1 MNDQAQKLRE
11 LAKGRDVPATSQTS
25 YHRPGTGSGI
35 CKSVSVTS
43 GKGGVGKTN
52 IALYVSVFLSAF
64 RKKVLLLDA
73 DLGLANVHILLGIAP
88 DKNIAHF
95 IDGECGIERII
106 CRGPGGIDIVPGAS
120 GLEKLANIDLGRLEL
135 LQHEFMKLE
144 SQYDYLII
152 DTGAGIGST
161 VTHFASQTD
170 ITLLVMTTEPTS
182 LADAYAMVK
191 VLYDRGCGRVGV
203 VVNMC
208 LSEREGNETFD
219 RLNTLVVKF
228 LKKPLELFGCMLM
241 NPDVPQYVKKQKL
254 IVLDKGHEQFNG
266 KVLDIARKISGVQI
280 DKKQSFFTRFW
291 NKTPSVLVE

>member
-11 LAKGRDVPATSQTS
+11 MAKDRDVPVFGQTS
-25 YHRPGTGSGI
+25 YHRPRSGNEF
-35 CKSVSVTS
+35 CKSVAVTS

-52 IALYVSVFLSAF
+52 ISLYVSVFLAAF

-120 GLEKLANIDLGRLEL
+120 GLEKLANLDRGRLEL

-152 DTGAGIGST
+152 DTGAGIGTT
-161 VTHFASQTD
+161 VTQFASQTD
-170 ITLLVMTTEPTS
+170 ITLLVMTAEPTS

-191 VLYDRGCGRVGV
+191 VLYERGCGRIGV

-228 LKKPLELFGCMLM
+228 LKRPLELFGCMLM
-241 NPDVPQYVKKQKL
+241 DTDVPQYVKKQKL

-266 KVLDIARKISGVQI
+266 KVLDITRRISGAQV

-291 NKTPSVLVE
+291 NKTPQVLVE